1 MLFSYKKEDAA
12 VAAAAV
18 KFLCNRFYQKSL
30 CIRISRLFQERRLL
44 ESSEWMHRKE
54 PLRSDVRQDA
64 PRQTEGSF
72 VMAGA
77 MIFDRCARFIAQ
89 NITITTCHLSMIL
102 LRKILHT
109 FEKSVQSFSPKKPVN
124 KGFLCSGITYKKT
137 KFLPWD

>member
-1 MLFSYKKEDAA
+1 
-12 VAAAAV
+12 
-18 KFLCNRFYQKSL
+18 
-30 CIRISRLFQERRLL
+30 
-44 ESSEWMHRKE
+44 MHRKE

-89 NITITTCHLSMIL
+89 NITITTCHLSMIF
-102 LRKILHT
+102 LRKIQHT